1 MGTPQSVLHYLDE
14 WPFML
19 MYTLRLMMFA
29 PHLVCIFCHRCYVT
43 KVIEVIKCRDVDT
56 YDEFTAQNEL
66 FILGSDSNST
76 GSL

>member
-1 MGTPQSVLHYLDE
+1 M
-14 WPFML
+14 
-19 MYTLRLMMFA
+19 
-29 PHLVCIFCHRCYVT
+29 T
-43 KVIEVIKCRDVDT
+43 KVIEVIIKCRDVDT